1 MGEKHLRI
9 LILEDVPT
17 DAELIEYELR
27 KGGIAFSSR
36 CVQTKEDFMKE
47 LKYFLPDIILA
58 DYKLPSFDGL
68 SALEIAK
75 EQCPAV
81 PFIFVSGAI
90 GEDFAIETIKKGAT
104 DYVLKDRLSRLVRA
118 INRALR
124 EAEEKNYEIHLTR
137 VLLDAMDSGISEK
150 RGHSKRIA
158 EYSLLIAYAINMS
171 EDKKRRLYYA
181 SLLHDIGFL
190 KIRIQDVIS
199 REEFKMHPQLAY
211 EMLRQIHFYADI
223 APIVLHHHERYDGKG
238 YPSGLKGEDIPLES
252 RIIAIAEA
260 FDAMV
265 SKDSYKYVGKVI
277 NDDVMPS
284 VCEFGHA
291 IEELKNN
298 AGTQFDPQLVEKF
311 ANTVTPECTFPLQI
325 IQKVR

>member
-1 MGEKHLRI
+1 
-9 LILEDVPT
+9 VP
-17 DAELIEYELR
+17 
-27 KGGIAFSSR
+27 
-36 CVQTKEDFMKE
+36 
-47 LKYFLPDIILA
+47 
-58 DYKLPSFDGL
+58 
-68 SALEIAK
+68 
-75 EQCPAV
+75 
-81 PFIFVSGAI
+81 
-90 GEDFAIETIKKGAT
+90 
-104 DYVLKDRLSRLVRA
+104 A

-137 VLLDAMDSGISEK
+137 VLLDAMDNGISEK

-158 EYSLLIAYAINMS
+158 ECSLLIACAINMS

-265 SKDSYKYVGKVI
+265 SKDSYKYIGKMI
-277 NDDVMPS
+277 NDDARPS
-284 VCEFGHA
+284 VCEVGHA

-298 AGTQFDPQLVEKF
+298 AGTQFDPQLVKEF
-311 ANTVTPECTFPLQI
+311 ANTVPEHLCP
-325 IQKVR
+325 

>member
-1 MGEKHLRI
+1 MKDKYLRI
-9 LILEDVPT
+9 LILEDIST
-17 DAELIEYELR
+17 DAELMESELR
-27 KGGIAFSSR
+27 KGGVAFSSR
-36 CVQTKEDFMKE
+36 CVQTKEDFIKE
-47 LKYFLPDIILA
+47 LKYFVPDIILA

-75 EQCPAV
+75 EQCLSV

-104 DYVLKDRLSRLVRA
+104 DYVLKDRLSRLVPA

-137 VLLDAMDSGISEK
+137 VLLDAMDNGISEK
-150 RGHSKRIA
+150 RGHSKRIV
-158 EYSLLIAYAINMS
+158 EYSLLIARAINMS

-199 REEFKMHPQLAY
+199 REEFKMHPQFAY

-265 SKDSYKYVGKVI
+265 SKDSYKYIGKMI
-277 NDDVMPS
+277 NDDARPS

-298 AGTQFDPQLVEKF
+298 AGTQFDPQLVEEF
-311 ANTVTPECTFPLQI
+311 ANTVTPEHLCP
-325 IQKVR
+325 